1 MKVKKDEHMENIV
14 VNCINCNEKFFQKYI
29 NFFKKFK
36 VIKVD
41 DLIKKYNEENVIE
54 KDNKLKDEYIKF
66 KILYENGGLL
76 IDGNFEFLYSLETF
90 FENNFFI
97 SYSDDKNISTKL
109 MYSNSK
115 NNHFVK
121 KIIDLIKENK
131 FENITDLFADVL
143 EKDMKNNYNS
153 LQKFDNQIF
162 IYPYEYFYPID
173 YEWIGK
179 SFTDNTKAVY
189 YEKNRKVPKKAK
201 IKIKMAKKYGV
212 ESFNYFFSTLRTV
225 KNNLGYKKY
234 IMSQNIKK
242 KFSVKED
249 PGIDTAKEKLQ
260 EYIKINLEAEK
271 SGKQLPIDYVI
282 IHNPRWL
289 GVTSAT
295 KELFKNLLP
304 LEEVFLDK
312 NVNLISDMILKSK
325 VKQVIF
331 SAFDYGWDKIAIR
344 LKKLNPEIK
353 IKSFWHGSHSQV
365 IEKINW
371 ETNVMIINLH
381 KQGIIDVMGTCK
393 ESLVNFY
400 KSQGYK
406 TAFLNNTVV
415 LNDEMKKRI
424 ENKKK
429 NIQNTDKLKLGLYSA
444 GTDWR
449 KNTYN
454 QVMAASLFKNAT
466 LEVIPLRYELQKI
479 AYKNDLNII
488 GSDSHLKREDL
499 LLEMAKNDITL
510 YVTFS
515 ECAPMLPIESLEV
528 GTICITGNNHHY
540 FDNTKLYDYLVVER
554 EDDVMAIYEKINYA
568 LEHKDEI
575 FKLYKEW
582 KKSND
587 ERTKKS
593 VEEFLNM

>member
-1 MKVKKDEHMENIV
+1 
-14 VNCINCNEKFFQKYI
+14 
-29 NFFKKFK
+29 
-36 VIKVD
+36 
-41 DLIKKYNEENVIE
+41 
-54 KDNKLKDEYIKF
+54 
-66 KILYENGGLL
+66 
-76 IDGNFEFLYSLETF
+76 
-90 FENNFFI
+90 
-97 SYSDDKNISTKL
+97 
-109 MYSNSK
+109 
-115 NNHFVK
+115 
-121 KIIDLIKENK
+121 
-131 FENITDLFADVL
+131 
-143 EKDMKNNYNS
+143 
-153 LQKFDNQIF
+153 
-162 IYPYEYFYPID
+162 
-173 YEWIGK
+173 
-179 SFTDNTKAVY
+179 
-189 YEKNRKVPKKAK
+189 
-201 IKIKMAKKYGV
+201 
-212 ESFNYFFSTLRTV
+212 
-225 KNNLGYKKY
+225 
-234 IMSQNIKK
+234 
-242 KFSVKED
+242 
-249 PGIDTAKEKLQ
+249 
-260 EYIKINLEAEK
+260 
-271 SGKQLPIDYVI
+271 
-282 IHNPRWL
+282 
-289 GVTSAT
+289 
-295 KELFKNLLP
+295 
-304 LEEVFLDK
+304 
-312 NVNLISDMILKSK
+312 
-325 VKQVIF
+325 
-331 SAFDYGWDKIAIR
+331 
-344 LKKLNPEIK
+344 
-353 IKSFWHGSHSQV
+353 
-365 IEKINW
+365 
-371 ETNVMIINLH
+371 MIINLH

-466 LEVIPLRYELQKI
+466 LEVIPLRYEFQKI

-587 ERTKKS
+587 KRTKKS

>member
-1 MKVKKDEHMENIV
+1 MENIV
-14 VNCINCNEKFFQKYI
+14 VNCINCNEKFFQKYT

-41 DLIKKYNEENVIE
+41 DLIKKYNKENVIE

-66 KILYENGGLL
+66 KILYDNGGLL
-76 IDGNFEFLYSLETF
+76 IDGNFDFLYSLETF

-131 FENITDLFADVL
+131 FENITDLFANVL

-234 IMSQNIKK
+234 IMTQNIKK

>member
-1 MKVKKDEHMENIV
+1 MENIV
-14 VNCINCNEKFFQKYI
+14 VNCINCNEKFFQKYT

-41 DLIKKYNEENVIE
+41 DLIKKYNKENVIE

-234 IMSQNIKK
+234 IMTQNIKK

>member
-1 MKVKKDEHMENIV
+1 MENIV
-14 VNCINCNEKFFQKYI
+14 VNCINCNEKFFQKYT

-234 IMSQNIKK
+234 IMTQNIKK

>member
-1 MKVKKDEHMENIV
+1 MENIV
-14 VNCINCNEKFFQKYI
+14 VNCINCNEKFFQKYT

-189 YEKNRKVPKKAK
+189 YEKDRKVPKKAK

-234 IMSQNIKK
+234 IMTQNIKK

>member
-1 MKVKKDEHMENIV
+1 MENIV
-14 VNCINCNEKFFQKYI
+14 VNCINCNEKFFQKYT

-121 KIIDLIKENK
+121 KIIDLIKKNK

>member
-1 MKVKKDEHMENIV
+1 MENIV
-14 VNCINCNEKFFQKYI
+14 VNCINCNEKFFQKYT

-76 IDGNFEFLYSLETF
+76 IDGNFEFLCSLETF

>member
-1 MKVKKDEHMENIV
+1 MENIV
-14 VNCINCNEKFFQKYI
+14 VNCINCNEKFFQKYT

-41 DLIKKYNEENVIE
+41 DLIKKYNKENVIE

-76 IDGNFEFLYSLETF
+76 IDGNFDFLYSLETF

-234 IMSQNIKK
+234 IMTQNIKK
-242 KFSVKED
+242 KFSIKED
-249 PGIDTAKEKLQ
+249 PGIDKAKEKLQ

>member
-1 MKVKKDEHMENIV
+1 MENIV
-14 VNCINCNEKFFQKYI
+14 VNCINCNEKFFQKYT

-234 IMSQNIKK
+234 IMTQNIKK
-242 KFSVKED
+242 KFSIKED
-249 PGIDTAKEKLQ
+249 PGIDKAKEKLQ

>member
-1 MKVKKDEHMENIV
+1 MENIV
-14 VNCINCNEKFFQKYI
+14 VNCINCNEKLFQKYI

>member
-1 MKVKKDEHMENIV
+1 MENIV
-14 VNCINCNEKFFQKYI
+14 VNCINCNEKFFQKYT

-131 FENITDLFADVL
+131 FENITDLFANVL

-234 IMSQNIKK
+234 IMTQNIKK
-242 KFSVKED
+242 KFSIKED
-249 PGIDTAKEKLQ
+249 PGIDKAKEKLQ

>member
-1 MKVKKDEHMENIV
+1 MENIV
-14 VNCINCNEKFFQKYI
+14 VNCINCNEKFFQKYT

-121 KIIDLIKENK
+121 KIIDLIKKNK

-143 EKDMKNNYNS
+143 EKNMKNNYNS

-189 YEKNRKVPKKAK
+189 YEKDRKVPKKAK

-234 IMSQNIKK
+234 IMTQNIKK

>member
-1 MKVKKDEHMENIV
+1 MENIV
-14 VNCINCNEKFFQKYI
+14 VNCINCNEKFFQKYT

-41 DLIKKYNEENVIE
+41 DLIKKYNKENVIE

-66 KILYENGGLL
+66 KILYDNGGLL
-76 IDGNFEFLYSLETF
+76 IDGNFDFLYSLETF

-131 FENITDLFADVL
+131 FENITDLFANVL

-201 IKIKMAKKYGV
+201 IKIKMARKYGV

-234 IMSQNIKK
+234 IMTQNIKK

-415 LNDEMKKRI
+415 LNDELKKRI

>member
-1 MKVKKDEHMENIV
+1 MENIV
-14 VNCINCNEKFFQKYI
+14 VNCINCNEKFFQKYT

-121 KIIDLIKENK
+121 KIIDLIKKNK

-234 IMSQNIKK
+234 IVTQNIKK

-344 LKKLNPEIK
+344 LKKLNSEIK

>member
-1 MKVKKDEHMENIV
+1 MENIV
-14 VNCINCNEKFFQKYI
+14 VNCINCNEKFFQKYT

-41 DLIKKYNEENVIE
+41 ELIKKYNEENVIE

-189 YEKNRKVPKKAK
+189 YEKDRKVPKKAK

-234 IMSQNIKK
+234 IMTQNIKK

>member
-1 MKVKKDEHMENIV
+1 MENIV
-14 VNCINCNEKFFQKYI
+14 VNCVNCNEKFFQKYT

-189 YEKNRKVPKKAK
+189 YEKDRKVPKKAK
-201 IKIKMAKKYGV
+201 IKIKMARKYGV

-234 IMSQNIKK
+234 IMTQNIKK

>member
-1 MKVKKDEHMENIV
+1 MENIV
-14 VNCINCNEKFFQKYI
+14 VNCINCNEKFFQKYT

-143 EKDMKNNYNS
+143 EKNMKNNYNS

-201 IKIKMAKKYGV
+201 IKIKMARKYGV

-234 IMSQNIKK
+234 IMTQNIKK

-260 EYIKINLEAEK
+260 EYIKINSEAEK

-415 LNDEMKKRI
+415 LNDELKKRI

-454 QVMAASLFKNAT
+454 QVMAASLLKNAT

-554 EDDVMAIYEKINYA
+554 EDDVMAIYKKINYA

>member
-1 MKVKKDEHMENIV
+1 MENIV
-14 VNCINCNEKFFQKYI
+14 VNCINCNEKFFQKYT

-36 VIKVD
+36 VTKVD
-41 DLIKKYNEENVIE
+41 DLIKKYNKENVIE

-66 KILYENGGLL
+66 KILYDNGGLL
-76 IDGNFEFLYSLETF
+76 IDGNFDFLYSLETF

-143 EKDMKNNYNS
+143 EKNMKNNYNS

-201 IKIKMAKKYGV
+201 IKIKMARKYGV

-234 IMSQNIKK
+234 IMTQNIKK

-415 LNDEMKKRI
+415 LNDELKKRI

-454 QVMAASLFKNAT
+454 QVMAASLLKNAT

-554 EDDVMAIYEKINYA
+554 EDDVMAIYKKINYA

>member
-1 MKVKKDEHMENIV
+1 MENIV

-415 LNDEMKKRI
+415 LNDELKKRI

>member
-1 MKVKKDEHMENIV
+1 MENIV
-14 VNCINCNEKFFQKYI
+14 VNCINCNEKFFQKYT

-41 DLIKKYNEENVIE
+41 DLIKKYNKENVIE

-66 KILYENGGLL
+66 KILYDNGGLL
-76 IDGNFEFLYSLETF
+76 IDGNFDFLYSLETF

-234 IMSQNIKK
+234 IMTQNIKK
-242 KFSVKED
+242 KFSIKED
-249 PGIDTAKEKLQ
+249 PGIDKAKEKLQ

>member
-1 MKVKKDEHMENIV
+1 MENIV
-14 VNCINCNEKFFQKYI
+14 VNCINCNEKFFQKYT

-41 DLIKKYNEENVIE
+41 DLIKKYNKENVIE

-66 KILYENGGLL
+66 KILYDNGGLL
-76 IDGNFEFLYSLETF
+76 IDGNFDFLYSLETF

-131 FENITDLFADVL
+131 FENITDLFANVL

-201 IKIKMAKKYGV
+201 IKIKMARKYGV

-234 IMSQNIKK
+234 IMTQNIKK